1 VGLYIKLEKAK
12 ENYYNSLSKDS
23 DDKFGQ
29 LITDI
34 KEIIN
39 NPKADTGIKLNARC
53 ELVMLEGSK
62 NNWDYVKGVAVINAV
77 EIITGPDQQLR
88 LDSVRKFI
96 SSNSLWF
103 KQVQNL
109 KDEAL
114 KNKNYFHYFNAVLN
128 EVKVIYEMQVFTK
141 YISIE
146 QKIPGYPTPE
156 MPNAKPIFVDLLEKI
171 ERVLYYFRQVGH
183 IENEIVALSAK
194 YEIQHYLNDLP
205 NANITLS
212 EADNLIESYELTDKK
227 RRMEHLKNEGTTH
240 QKFKEWIDG
249 VFEVAEKKQ
258 NEFKGLVD
266 DMTRMDEEER
276 KEKVPEQDYLNIH
289 LLPIG
294 YFKFPRSDKS
304 KVYKILNIKSDSV
317 MEQFDTMF
325 NFAIPTANIF
335 YDKIFQEGPMNGK
348 LADRGIKSWRNIYR
362 IRQAFFENK
371 FFRNE
376 LI

>member
-1 VGLYIKLEKAK
+1 VACYYSGNLIDALSFFKSASKLKAELSPELESHLAYFYAGTRNSLGLISEVDYQSQMNLLEDSDNVGLYIKLEKAK

-146 QKIPGYPTPE
+146 QKIPGYPTP
-156 MPNAKPIFVDLLEKI
+156 
-171 ERVLYYFRQVGH
+171 
-183 IENEIVALSAK
+183 
-194 YEIQHYLNDLP
+194 
-205 NANITLS
+205 
-212 EADNLIESYELTDKK
+212 
-227 RRMEHLKNEGTTH
+227 
-240 QKFKEWIDG
+240 
-249 VFEVAEKKQ
+249 
-258 NEFKGLVD
+258 
-266 DMTRMDEEER
+266 
-276 KEKVPEQDYLNIH
+276 
-289 LLPIG
+289 
-294 YFKFPRSDKS
+294 
-304 KVYKILNIKSDSV
+304 
-317 MEQFDTMF
+317 
-325 NFAIPTANIF
+325 
-335 YDKIFQEGPMNGK
+335 
-348 LADRGIKSWRNIYR
+348 
-362 IRQAFFENK
+362 
-371 FFRNE
+371 
-376 LI
+376 

>member
-1 VGLYIKLEKAK
+1 
-12 ENYYNSLSKDS
+12 
-23 DDKFGQ
+23 
-29 LITDI
+29 
-34 KEIIN
+34 
-39 NPKADTGIKLNARC
+39 
-53 ELVMLEGSK
+53 
-62 NNWDYVKGVAVINAV
+62 
-77 EIITGPDQQLR
+77 
-88 LDSVRKFI
+88 
-96 SSNSLWF
+96 
-103 KQVQNL
+103 
-109 KDEAL
+109 
-114 KNKNYFHYFNAVLN
+114 
-128 EVKVIYEMQVFTK
+128 
-141 YISIE
+141 
-146 QKIPGYPTPE
+146 